1 VRCHRVR
8 ELRDCVHEWRGG
20 VRDLRASTRELRG
33 RGPCTVIAFARGEAA
48 FARSVAAFANSVAA
62 LAGSVAA
69 FASSVTAFA
78 AGEVPGASTAETR
91 PRPRGCPQ
99 AASHERP
106 NRPKKSYAPLVHA
119 ASRKVRLA
127 LYEGYRAFVA
137 AYREAAE
144 KLRAGDRAAI
154 FPAGCFPPALPFVG
168 ARELSDSARELGDS
182 ASQRSGWKIQGGQ
195 TFPLPRARR
204 RGARSQMAARTSG
217 LLRTDLS
224 FPQILPARSSPSG

>member
-1 VRCHRVR
+1 
-8 ELRDCVHEWRGG
+8 
-20 VRDLRASTRELRG
+20 
-33 RGPCTVIAFARGEAA
+33 
-48 FARSVAAFANSVAA
+48 VAAFANSVAA

-78 AGEVPGASTAETR
+78 AGEVPGASTAAVLKQH
-91 PRPRGCPQ
+91 P
-99 AASHERP
+99 HERP

-168 ARELSDSARELGDS
+168 G
-182 ASQRSGWKIQGGQ
+182 
-195 TFPLPRARR
+195 
-204 RGARSQMAARTSG
+204 
-217 LLRTDLS
+217 
-224 FPQILPARSSPSG
+224 